1 MRHKIPLIMLT
12 AFILASVHLAH
23 AQSTKK
29 IPHIG
34 FWRGPEYPAVDIEAF
49 RQDLRERAMWRGKI

>member
-12 AFILASVHLAH
+12 AFILASVHLAP

-34 FWRGPEYPAVDIEAF
+34 FLRGPEYPSVYIEAF
-49 RQDLRERAMWRGKI
+49 RQGLRERAMWRGKI